1 MKKTH
6 SLTVTTIFSAL
17 LFFFFFISQFP
28 PVLSFTRSQCKG
40 WLVQSIPT
48 DMPQLQLVQG
58 VLSTRDVFVWL
69 AGNSTRRLDIIA
81 QYWELLA
88 GPNDSRSGD
97 YGYSNE
103 DLKKFG
109 ANKGYDVYSAIEKA
123 ADRNVNVRLVSHSG
137 VYPTFGKEPA
147 DLASGRPN
155 VQNVTLLLGDW
166 YGSGIVHS
174 KVWISDDR
182 DVYIGSA
189 NQDWKSLS
197 QVKEL
202 GIYLTG
208 CPKIAAHVKVY
219 FDNLLKLAFLN
230 PTDYTRTIFDH
241 QWQTQR
247 KVPCWSYFIDPESR
261 CRSPLP
267 PYVKFL
273 HTLGY
278 PIISDP
284 YTLNLSI
291 QTPGSR
297 LSTLLPH
304 SCYLSFA
311 PPELLFGRY
320 QSDEQAWSDTIKSVS
335 NGATV
340 RISTMDWLGQSEF
353 TNPTIYWSSLSSAIS
368 EVVFSK
374 NATVRLLVSYWTHF
388 VEGTDPYLKSLLYSN
403 ILCNSSKFNDCFG
416 KVEIKYYV
424 VPGYNETGPALYHNR
439 TRTENRYPS
448 FTRVQHGKYAVSDV
462 RAHIGTSNLGWDYF
476 YVTSG
481 VSFGTYNPA
490 IVKQLQEVFD
500 ADWNSPYTLPVKAIQ
515 DGPTFSS

>member
-1 MKKTH
+1 MRAR
-6 SLTVTTIFSAL
+6 TVPTIFSAL
-17 LFFFFFISQFP
+17 FFFFFFSQFSTA
-28 PVLSFTRSQCKG
+28 LSFTPPQCKA

-48 DMPQLQLVQG
+48 DMPQLQRVPG
-58 VLSTRDVFVWL
+58 VLSTGDVFVWL
-69 AGNSTRRLDIIA
+69 AGNSTQRLDIIA

-88 GPNDSRSGD
+88 SPDDSRSGD

-109 ANKGYDVYSAIEKA
+109 AYQGYDVYTAIEKA
-123 ADRNVNVRLVSHSG
+123 ADRNVTVRLVSHSG
-137 VYPTFGKEPA
+137 VSPHYGKEPA

-155 VQNVTLLLGDW
+155 VQNVTLLLGHW

-208 CPKIAAHVKVY
+208 CPTIAADVKAY

-230 PTDYTRTIFDH
+230 DTDYTRTIFDQ
-241 QWQTQR
+241 QWQIHR
-247 KVPCWSYFIDPESR
+247 KVPCWSYFVDPESR

-267 PYVKFL
+267 PYVNFP
-273 HTLGY
+273 HILGY
-278 PIISDP
+278 PSISDP
-284 YTLNLSI
+284 YTIKLSI
-291 QTPGSR
+291 QTPGSSV
-297 LSTLLPH
+297 STLQPH

-320 QSDEQAWSDTIKSVS
+320 QSDEQAWSDTIKSVG

-340 RISTMDWLGQSEF
+340 RISTMDWLGQSQF
-353 TNPTIYWSSLSSAIS
+353 TTPAVYWSSLSSAIS
-368 EVVFSK
+368 EVIFSK
-374 NATVRLLVSYWTHF
+374 NATVKLLVSYWTHS
-388 VEGTDPYLKSLLYSN
+388 VESTDPYLKSLLYSN

-424 VPGYNETGPALYHNR
+424 VPGYNETGPALFPNG
-439 TRTENRYPS
+439 TRTKNTYPG
-448 FTRVQHGKYAVSDV
+448 FGRVQHGKFAVSDV
-462 RAHIGTSNLGWDYF
+462 RAHIGTSNLEWDYF
-476 YVTSG
+476 YATSG
-481 VSFGTYNPA
+481 ISFGTYNLA
-490 IVKQLQEVFD
+490 IVKQLQEVFE
-500 ADWNSPYTLPVKAIQ
+500 ADWNSPYTVPVKAIQ
-515 DGPTFSS
+515 NGLTFSS

>member
-1 MKKTH
+1 MKAQTP
-6 SLTVTTIFSAL
+6 TVTTIFSAL
-17 LFFFFFISQFP
+17 VFSFFFISQFL
-28 PVLSFTRSQCKG
+28 PVLSFTRPQCKA

-48 DMPQLQLVQG
+48 DMPQLQRVQG
-58 VLSTRDVFVWL
+58 LLSTRDVFVWL
-69 AGNSTRRLDIIA
+69 AGNSTQRLDIIA

-88 GPNDSRSGD
+88 GPDDSRSGD
-97 YGYSNE
+97 FGYSNE

-109 ANKGYDVYSAIEKA
+109 ADKGYDVYSAIEKA

-137 VYPTFGKEPA
+137 VYPHYGKEAA

-166 YGSGIVHS
+166 FGSGIVHS
-174 KVWISDDR
+174 KVWISDDK

-208 CPKIAAHVKVY
+208 CPRIAAHVKVY

-230 PTDYTRTIFDH
+230 HTDYTRTIFDH
-241 QWQTQR
+241 QWQTHR

-278 PIISDP
+278 PFISDP
-284 YTLNLSI
+284 YTLKLSI

-320 QSDEQAWSDTIKSVS
+320 QSDEQAWSDTVKSVS
-335 NGATV
+335 SGETV

-353 TNPTIYWSSLSSAIS
+353 TTPTIYWSSLSSAIS

-374 NATVRLLVSYWTHF
+374 NATVKLLVSYWTHF
-388 VEGTDPYLKSLLYSN
+388 VESTDPYLKSLLYSN

-416 KVEIKYYV
+416 KVEIRYYV
-424 VPGYNETGPALYHNR
+424 VPGYNETGPALYRNG
-439 TRTENRYPS
+439 TRTKNTYPS
-448 FTRVQHGKYAVSDV
+448 FTRVQHGKFAISDV

-500 ADWNSPYTLPVKAIQ
+500 ADWDSPYTVPVKAIQ